1 MTATVRHWRR
11 GYQHDHRSKRG
22 VEHALHLAL
31 YCQGLYLSYD
41 VKQTMATALVD
52 LGSVD
57 YAIPDRDKHTFQL
70 VTRRR

>member
-1 MTATVRHWRR
+1 M
-11 GYQHDHRSKRG
+11 
-22 VEHALHLAL
+22 EHALHLAL
-31 YCQGLYLSYD
+31 FCQGLYLSYD
-41 VKQTMATALVD
+41 VKQRMATALVD